1 MEFARILT
9 NVKIAGNTIMS
20 NSEPVRYALE
30 GNIATITIDRPH
42 RKNALSVEAMNALT
56 HAWER
61 VETDAQ
67 VRVAIL
73 TSANCGVFSAGLDL
87 KQASEIRAR
96 DGVDILTL
104 MRDPMQTAMRKV
116 TKPIVAA
123 MTGSLMAGGMLL
135 ALQCDLR
142 VGLSGTRA
150 GITEVRMGR
159 GTPWAVPLL
168 WMLPQ
173 PLLLELV
180 LLGETMPI
188 ERLAEPRGHARCGSR
203 PCAPPRRQDRRGRP
217 AFSQSR
223 ESQHPCR
230 DGPWLCSGTDRSEPT
245 ARCGLCKPRCHRRPS
260 RLRREAQTGLA
271 GQIVER
277 SGLLEAI
284 EDQQLCPARK
294 IEHGFLA
301 LKVEPFDRPVQRADH
316 EDTQRHNLDVG
327 TNFASTPRI

>member
-1 MEFARILT
+1 MLE
-9 NVKIAGNTIMS
+9 IAGNTIMS
-20 NSEPVRYALE
+20 DSDPVRYALE

-56 HAWER
+56 DAWER

-67 VRVAIL
+67 VGVVIL
-73 TSANCGVFSAGLDL
+73 TSADCGVFSAGLDL

-150 GITEVRMGR
+150 GITEVRVGR
-159 GTPWAVPLL
+159 GTPWAVPPV

-180 LLGETMPI
+180 LTGETMPI
-188 ERLAEPRGHARCGSR
+188 ERLAEFGFTNYLEGTPDAVRARARHLADKIGEG
-203 PCAPPRRQDRRGRP
+203 APLSVK
-217 AFSQSR
+217 AAKASI
-223 ESQHPCR
+223 
-230 DGPWLCSGTDRSEPT
+230 
-245 ARCGLCKPRCHRRPS
+245 
-260 RLRREAQTGLA
+260 LA
-271 GQIVER
+271 GMDLGCAQ
-277 SGLLEAI
+277 GLIEANRLHIAAYASLDAI
-284 EDQQLCPARK
+284 EGPRAFAEKRK
-294 IEHGFLA
+294 
-301 LKVEPFDRPVQRADH
+301 PVWQGR
-316 EDTQRHNLDVG
+316 
-327 TNFASTPRI
+327 